1 MSKNRWYF
9 ALLILLLLVLPLVL
23 NKDFLIHVFILILMY
38 AMVGQAWDIIG
49 GQTGQIAFGNAVF
62 FGVGAYTS
70 TLLYMHVELT
80 PWIGMLAGGVISV
93 IIALI
98 IGYPCFKLKGHY
110 FLLATLGV
118 GEIARTIFTNWDA
131 VGGALGLFL
140 PFEQESF
147 MTMQFHSSKLPYYYV
162 ILAFAVIT
170 FVVAFLIRWSK
181 LGYYFNAIREDED
194 AAKALGI
201 NSQKYKFIAFSFS
214 AFLTSLAGTFYAQYL
229 MYIDPYSVMPFMLS
243 VQIVLIVILGGMG
256 RLHGPFLGAIVLIP
270 LSEVTRHIFG
280 GTGGGFHLVIYGLL
294 IVLISIYQPAGL
306 AGWID
311 NIINR
316 RKQKL
321 GGDLN
326 GTTIKG

>member
-62 FGVGAYTS
+62 FGVGPYTS

-181 LGYYFNAIREDED
+181 LGYYFNAIREDE
-194 AAKALGI
+194 
-201 NSQKYKFIAFSFS
+201 
-214 AFLTSLAGTFYAQYL
+214 
-229 MYIDPYSVMPFMLS
+229 
-243 VQIVLIVILGGMG
+243 
-256 RLHGPFLGAIVLIP
+256 
-270 LSEVTRHIFG
+270 
-280 GTGGGFHLVIYGLL
+280 
-294 IVLISIYQPAGL
+294 
-306 AGWID
+306 
-311 NIINR
+311 
-316 RKQKL
+316 
-321 GGDLN
+321 
-326 GTTIKG
+326 

>member
-1 MSKNRWYF
+1 MNKNRLYF
-9 ALLILLLLVLPLVL
+9 ALLIVLLIILPLVI
-23 NKDFLIHVFILILMY
+23 NNDFLIHIFILILMY

-62 FGVGAYTS
+62 FGIGAYTS
-70 TLLYMHVELT
+70 TLLYMHIELT
-80 PWIGMLAGGVISV
+80 PWVGMLAGGVISI

-110 FLLATLGV
+110 FLLATLGI
-118 GEIARTIFTNWDA
+118 GEIARTIFTNWEA

-147 MTMQFHSSKLPYYYV
+147 TIMQFHSSKLPYYYV
-162 ILAFAVIT
+162 ILFFAIVT
-170 FVVAFLIRWSK
+170 FVVTYLIKKSK

-194 AAKALGI
+194 AARALGI

-243 VQIVLIVILGGMG
+243 VHILLIVILGGLV
-256 RLHGPFLGAIVLIP
+256 RLHHPF
-270 LSEVTRHIFG
+270 
-280 GTGGGFHLVIYGLL
+280 
-294 IVLISIYQPAGL
+294 
-306 AGWID
+306 
-311 NIINR
+311 
-316 RKQKL
+316 
-321 GGDLN
+321 
-326 GTTIKG
+326 